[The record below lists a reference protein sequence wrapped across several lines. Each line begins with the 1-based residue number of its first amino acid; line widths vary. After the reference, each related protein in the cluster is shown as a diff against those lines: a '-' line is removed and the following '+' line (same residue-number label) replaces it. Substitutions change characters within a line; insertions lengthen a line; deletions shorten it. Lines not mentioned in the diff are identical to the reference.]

1 MASDPGPHYEQ
12 ISSKSYE
19 HPADRAATSAIRSIP
34 LMDKAIKRLT
44 HLAMERQLHQML
56 VGNAVRI
63 GEQQVPLDI
72 DPVPS
77 LYITQTPLANAT
89 TIGAHRPIVLIF
101 SGLPASYDADEVES
115 VLAHE
120 LGHVLSEHYYY
131 TTAFVLVAQML
142 TSTMPGITGLPV
154 MALYMALLEWSRAA
168 ELSSDRASALVM
180 NDPLTTCRMLMRM
193 AGGAV
198 EGMNLDAFIAQATE
212 YEEEDDLFARWGRA
226 MVELTRTH
234 PFAVRRV
241 RDLVAWVGAG
251 DFDRIRSGSYVRRGS
266 EPPPSAEFEA
276 AVTHYRERFS
286 SMLERTTG
294 GVQRMI
300 NQLEDRAT
308 SPTTPSDVLS
318 CVFEREPDG
327 RDSSMANGPT
337 CFLGP
342 ARTWV
347 GASQL
352 STSPRKEAGRVPATA
367 PWGARRSRR
376 ARPLDRSP
384 LGRAW
389 VCWR

>member
-1 MASDPGPHYEQ
+1 MTTDPGRRYEQ
-12 ISSKSYE
+12 LSSKAYE
-19 HPADRAATSAIRSIP
+19 HPADRAATSALRSIP

-63 GEQQVPLDI
+63 GEHQVPALHASYQRAALVLDI
-72 DPVPS
+72 DPAPT

-89 TIGAHRPIVLIF
+89 TIGAHRPVVLVY
-101 SGLPASYDADEVES
+101 SGLVSSYDAEEVEAM
-115 VLAHE
+115 LAHE

-131 TTAFVLVAQML
+131 TTAFVMVAQLL
-142 TSTMPGITGLPV
+142 TSSLPGGLPGLPV

-180 NDPLTTCRMLMRM
+180 DDPLITCRMLMRM

-212 YEEEDDLFARWGRA
+212 YEEEDDLFARWSRA
-226 MVELTRTH
+226 MVELKRTH

-241 RDLVAWVGAG
+241 RELVAWVGAG

-300 NQLEDRAT
+300 NQLED
-308 SPTTPSDVLS
+308 
-318 CVFEREPDG
+318 
-327 RDSSMANGPT
+327 
-337 CFLGP
+337 FL
-342 ARTWV
+342 R
-347 GASQL
+347 
-352 STSPRKEAGRVPATA
+352 RTA
-367 PWGARRSRR
+367 PGSGDEDDASI
-376 ARPLDRSP
+376 
-384 LGRAW
+384 
-389 VCWR
+389 

>member
-1 MASDPGPHYEQ
+1 
-12 ISSKSYE
+12 
-19 HPADRAATSAIRSIP
+19 
-34 LMDKAIKRLT
+34 MDKAIKRLT

-63 GEQQVPLDI
+63 GEQQVPQLYASYQRCATALDI

-101 SGLPASYDADEVES
+101 SGLPASYDAYEVES

-300 NQLEDRAT
+300 NQLED
-308 SPTTPSDVLS
+308 
-318 CVFEREPDG
+318 
-327 RDSSMANGPT
+327 
-337 CFLGP
+337 FL
-342 ARTWV
+342 R
-347 GASQL
+347 
-352 STSPRKEAGRVPATA
+352 RTA
-367 PWGARRSRR
+367 PGSSDESDDS
-376 ARPLDRSP
+376 L
-384 LGRAW
+384 
-389 VCWR
+389 

>member
-1 MASDPGPHYEQ
+1 MANDPGRRFEQ
-12 ISSKSYE
+12 ISSKAYE
-19 HPADRAATSAIRSIP
+19 HPADRAATSALRSIP

-63 GEQQVPLDI
+63 GEHQVPLLHATYQRAAATLDI
-72 DPVPS
+72 DPVPI

-89 TIGAHRPIVLIF
+89 TIGAHTPIVLVY
-101 SGLPASYDADEVES
+101 SGLVSSYDAEEVEA

-131 TTAFVLVAQML
+131 TTAFVLVAQLL
-142 TSTMPGITGLPV
+142 TSSLSGGIPGLPV

-180 NDPLTTCRMLMRM
+180 DDPLTTCRMLMRM

-212 YEEEDDLFARWGRA
+212 YAEEDDLFARWGRA

-241 RDLVAWVGAG
+241 RELVAWVGAG

-266 EPPPSAEFEA
+266 EPPASAEFEA
-276 AVTHYRERFS
+276 AVIHYRERFS
-286 SMLERTTG
+286 STLERTTG

-300 NQLEDRAT
+300 NQLEDFLRRTA
-308 SPTTPSDVLS
+308 PGD
-318 CVFEREPDG
+318 
-327 RDSSMANGPT
+327 RDSDDE
-337 CFLGP
+337 L
-342 ARTWV
+342 
-347 GASQL
+347 
-352 STSPRKEAGRVPATA
+352 
-367 PWGARRSRR
+367 
-376 ARPLDRSP
+376 
-384 LGRAW
+384 
-389 VCWR
+389 

>member
-1 MASDPGPHYEQ
+1 MASDPGRRFEQ
-12 ISSKSYE
+12 ISSKAYE
-19 HPADRAATSAIRSIP
+19 HPADRAATSALRSIP

-63 GEQQVPLDI
+63 SEHQVPQLYATYQRAATTLDI
-72 DPVPS
+72 DPVPI

-89 TIGAHRPIVLIF
+89 TIGAHTPVVLIY
-101 SGLPASYDADEVES
+101 SGLVSSYDADEVEA

-131 TTAFVLVAQML
+131 TTAFVLVAQLL
-142 TSTMPGITGLPV
+142 TSSLSGGIPGLPV

-180 NDPLTTCRMLMRM
+180 DDPLTTCRMLMRM

-212 YEEEDDLFARWGRA
+212 YAEEDDLFARWGRA

-234 PFAVRRV
+234 PFAVRRG
-241 RDLVAWVGAG
+241 RELVAWVGAG

-266 EPPPSAEFEA
+266 EPPASAEFEA

-300 NQLEDRAT
+300 NQLED
-308 SPTTPSDVLS
+308 
-318 CVFEREPDG
+318 
-327 RDSSMANGPT
+327 
-337 CFLGP
+337 FL
-342 ARTWV
+342 R
-347 GASQL
+347 
-352 STSPRKEAGRVPATA
+352 RTA
-367 PWGARRSRR
+367 PGGSNE
-376 ARPLDRSP
+376 DDESI
-384 LGRAW
+384 
-389 VCWR
+389 